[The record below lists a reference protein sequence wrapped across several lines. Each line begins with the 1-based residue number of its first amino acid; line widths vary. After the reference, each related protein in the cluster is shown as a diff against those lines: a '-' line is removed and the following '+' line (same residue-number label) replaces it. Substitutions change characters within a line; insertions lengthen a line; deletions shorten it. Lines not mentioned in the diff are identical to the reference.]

1 MPTKS
6 SANPNFSISLII
18 VAAVAAALFTLAA
31 GGLLYQSTNRLISSA
46 HWVEHTQDV
55 ITSLQSSTQF
65 VERIESSSRLFL
77 STKDED
83 QFNAAR
89 AGVLRL
95 EVTAAHFKGQIAD
108 NPSQF
113 ENAVQLEQCA
123 ASLTKALDNLTSSKI
138 LPRDQIFRCRQTI
151 NLASEQEKKLLSERT
166 EASRAEASLSL
177 TTDLAFAGI
186 SLVSLCLLF
195 AFLLRDAF
203 QRRTITHNAIEINQE
218 LASSVEALESRAR
231 ESQLLTAVRDEL
243 QLCVGLEQVYVCAAR
258 SIAHLL
264 PGSLGSLCMIDNSRH
279 LVEAVS
285 RWGDTIAPNPLP
297 EIFTPNSCCGLRSGA
312 LRWRR
317 PGLSEIHCTHFAPQ
331 QLPESYLCVPIA
343 AHGETLGILFVQ
355 APSEAVAALIQARLE
370 GLRQIIQLIGMSI
383 AALQLRLK
391 LEHQSIRDPLTGLF
405 NRHFMQVT
413 LEKEMARSKRNQKGL
428 AVLMLDVDH
437 FKTFNDRFGHAAGDS
452 VLKSVATV
460 LQNGICTEDYVCRY
474 GGEEFVIILPE
485 VSIQAAIE
493 RAEDIRKTVSDLEDV
508 SSRSGSTPITIS
520 IGIAFCPSDTS
531 DPNQIIQ
538 KADQALYRAKN
549 GGRNQVVLY
558 DSLALHLLADL
569 PLESLPV
576 PA

>member
-195 AFLLRDAF
+195 AFSAS
-203 QRRTITHNAIEINQE
+203 RR
-218 LASSVEALESRAR
+218 
-231 ESQLLTAVRDEL
+231 
-243 QLCVGLEQVYVCAAR
+243 
-258 SIAHLL
+258 L
-264 PGSLGSLCMIDNSRH
+264 P
-279 LVEAVS
+279 
-285 RWGDTIAPNPLP
+285 
-297 EIFTPNSCCGLRSGA
+297 TPHHH
-312 LRWRR
+312 
-317 PGLSEIHCTHFAPQ
+317 P
-331 QLPESYLCVPIA
+331 
-343 AHGETLGILFVQ
+343 
-355 APSEAVAALIQARLE
+355 
-370 GLRQIIQLIGMSI
+370 
-383 AALQLRLK
+383 
-391 LEHQSIRDPLTGLF
+391 
-405 NRHFMQVT
+405 
-413 LEKEMARSKRNQKGL
+413 
-428 AVLMLDVDH
+428 
-437 FKTFNDRFGHAAGDS
+437 
-452 VLKSVATV
+452 
-460 LQNGICTEDYVCRY
+460 
-474 GGEEFVIILPE
+474 
-485 VSIQAAIE
+485 
-493 RAEDIRKTVSDLEDV
+493 
-508 SSRSGSTPITIS
+508 
-520 IGIAFCPSDTS
+520 
-531 DPNQIIQ
+531 
-538 KADQALYRAKN
+538 
-549 GGRNQVVLY
+549 
-558 DSLALHLLADL
+558 
-569 PLESLPV
+569 
-576 PA
+576 

>member
-1 MPTKS
+1 
-6 SANPNFSISLII
+6 
-18 VAAVAAALFTLAA
+18 
-31 GGLLYQSTNRLISSA
+31 
-46 HWVEHTQDV
+46 
-55 ITSLQSSTQF
+55 
-65 VERIESSSRLFL
+65 
-77 STKDED
+77 
-83 QFNAAR
+83 
-89 AGVLRL
+89 
-95 EVTAAHFKGQIAD
+95 
-108 NPSQF
+108 
-113 ENAVQLEQCA
+113 
-123 ASLTKALDNLTSSKI
+123 
-138 LPRDQIFRCRQTI
+138 
-151 NLASEQEKKLLSERT
+151 
-166 EASRAEASLSL
+166 
-177 TTDLAFAGI
+177 
-186 SLVSLCLLF
+186 
-195 AFLLRDAF
+195 
-203 QRRTITHNAIEINQE
+203 
-218 LASSVEALESRAR
+218 
-231 ESQLLTAVRDEL
+231 
-243 QLCVGLEQVYVCAAR
+243 
-258 SIAHLL
+258 
-264 PGSLGSLCMIDNSRH
+264 MIDNSRH